1 MGGSRP
7 SRRELTVR
15 LCDLQTSRLGAGA
28 SIDQRVLAS
37 IPAEDIDAFALADAH
52 GATLPR
58 YSRPVSG
65 SERQAEIA
73 RAPLGVG
80 SLAANVVV
88 HAARLT
94 VALAREMH
102 DGGSAAQAQRIAARA
117 DALSVA
123 NDIAFAAATGQLAA
137 SSSGQGDGFLLAV
150 SLGEAAEAPRV
161 IAEAASDLASLAADL
176 ALAGDGTRRADYLGI
191 ARLSAAA
198 AEASA
203 LLVRANLAVGEDDW
217 RLRAATVAAAQASDA
232 AERAAAGVS

>member
-150 SLGEAAEAPRV
+150 SLGDRM
-161 IAEAASDLASLAADL
+161 
-176 ALAGDGTRRADYLGI
+176 RNGI
-191 ARLSAAA
+191 D
-198 AEASA
+198 
-203 LLVRANLAVGEDDW
+203 ED
-217 RLRAATVAAAQASDA
+217 A
-232 AERAAAGVS
+232 